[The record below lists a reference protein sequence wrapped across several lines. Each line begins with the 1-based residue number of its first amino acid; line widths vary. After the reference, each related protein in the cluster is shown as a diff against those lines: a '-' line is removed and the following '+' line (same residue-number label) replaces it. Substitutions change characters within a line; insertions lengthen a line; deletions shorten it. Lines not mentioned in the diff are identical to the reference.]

1 MITKAKLQ
9 GYIQD
14 FPDEISIDELI
25 DRLVFIDK
33 LENRIRESNSN
44 ETIEE
49 IELKTE
55 MEKWFE

>member
-1 MITKAKLQ
+1 MISPHLK
-9 GYIQD
+9 YIQD